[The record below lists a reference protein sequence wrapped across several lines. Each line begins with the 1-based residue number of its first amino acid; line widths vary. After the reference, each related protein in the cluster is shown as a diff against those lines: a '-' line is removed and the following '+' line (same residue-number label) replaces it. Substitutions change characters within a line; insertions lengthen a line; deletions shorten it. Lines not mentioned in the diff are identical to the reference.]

1 MSAGP
6 QGIRWGILGTANIA
20 RAVFLPGMRHAGGVA
35 EAVASRD
42 LSRAQQYAAEHG
54 IARAVG
60 SYRELITDPGIDAL
74 YIPLPNSMHAEWVI
88 AALQAGRPVLSEKPL
103 CGNLADTERVL
114 AVARDTGTLLWEAFA
129 FPFQAQM
136 MKLTEAVNS
145 SAIGELREI
154 QSDFH
159 FNVSRPENIRFS
171 AELEGGALNDVGC
184 YPIRLAFEL
193 FGEEHQSAWADA
205 AWGGHGVDVDSWGS
219 LGYSRDR
226 RLMLSCGLR
235 RSYDAFTRLLGTA
248 GEIRISNPF
257 HPSTGDRFEIVG
269 RGRDAII
276 VHAPDEPSFAPAI
289 RHIQDVLLGAEP
301 PRLLAVDTALPVARA
316 LDDLHACLRLDQR
329 QVPGLAGGRD

>member
-6 QGIRWGILGTANIA
+6 LSAGPAATRWGILGTANIA
-20 RAVFLPGMRHAGGVA
+20 RAAFLPGMRNAGGIA

-42 LSRAQQYAAEHG
+42 LARAEQYAAEHG

-60 SYRELITDPGIDAL
+60 SYQELISDPGIDAL
-74 YIPLPNSMHAEWVI
+74 YIPLPNSLHAEWVI
-88 AALQAGRPVLSEKPL
+88 AALRAGRPVLSEKPL

-114 AVARDTGTLLWEAFA
+114 AVAQETGTLLWEAFV

-136 MKLTEAVNS
+136 RNVSEAVS
-145 SAIGELREI
+145 SGAVGELREI

-159 FNVSRPENIRFS
+159 FMVSRPENIRLS
-171 AELEGGALNDVGC
+171 ADLEGGALNDVGC

-193 FGEEHQSAWADA
+193 FGEEHESAWADA
-205 AWGGHGVDVDSWGS
+205 AWGGQGVEVDSWGS
-219 LGYSRDR
+219 LGYSGGR

-257 HPSTGDRFEIVG
+257 HPSAGDQFQVLP
-269 RGRDAII
+269 RGGDATT
-276 VHAPDEPSFAPAI
+276 VHAADEPSFAPAV
-289 RHIQDVLLGAEP
+289 RHIQEVLRGQEP
-301 PRLLAVDTALPVARA
+301 PRLLAVDTAMPVARA
-316 LDDLHACLRLDQR
+316 LNDLHACLRR
-329 QVPGLAGGRD
+329 S